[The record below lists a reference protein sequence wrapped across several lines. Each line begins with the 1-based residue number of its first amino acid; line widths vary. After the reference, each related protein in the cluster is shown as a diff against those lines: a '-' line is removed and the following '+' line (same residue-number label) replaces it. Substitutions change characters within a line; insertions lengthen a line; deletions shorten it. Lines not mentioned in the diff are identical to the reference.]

1 MTIISFPGGT
11 APTPPSWFQMLV
23 VDGHGRPYA
32 NLANAATAVEN
43 DPALRDAFAR
53 DLMARVTMLTANIP
67 GDEGI
72 GCLPRP
78 VRDSD
83 VARVQRFLQELG
95 LPRIGRESIS
105 DAIDLR
111 AEARSFHPLREW
123 LSDLKWD
130 GRARLNSW
138 LPVYLGAE
146 PSRYSAAVGAMFLI
160 AMVARIYRPG
170 CKADYLLVLEGPQGI
185 GKSAACRLL
194 GGHHFSDALPDIRG
208 GKDVCQHIKDKWLI
222 EIAELSAISKAEVET
237 LKSFVSRE
245 TEIYRPSYG
254 RREVHEPRQCVFV
267 GTTNRVTYLRDETG
281 GRRFWPIR
289 VGAINLDALARD
301 REQLFA
307 EAVEAF
313 RAGERWW
320 PGQEFEATII
330 APEQE
335 ARFEDDAWL
344 DPIARWLDDK
354 QHATIVECAVHAL
367 HFEQAKIGTADT
379 RRIIRVFETLGW
391 RNKRTKT
398 GRFWVKVG
406 AL

>member
-43 DPALRDAFAR
+43 DPALRDVFAR
-53 DLMARVTMLTANIP
+53 DLMSRVTMLTASIP
-67 GDEGI
+67 GAPNADDF
-72 GCLPRP
+72 PRP

-83 VARVQRFLQELG
+83 IARVQRYLQELG
-95 LPRIGRESIS
+95 LPRIGREAIG

-111 AEARSFHPLREW
+111 AESRASHPLRDW
-123 LSDLKWD
+123 LGSLEWD
-130 GRARLNSW
+130 GQRRLDGW
-138 LPVYLGAE
+138 LNVYLGAE
-146 PSRYSAAVGAMFLI
+146 TTPYVAAVGRMFLV
-160 AMVARIYRPG
+160 AMVARVFRPG
-170 CKADYLLVLEGPQGI
+170 CKLDYLIVFEGLQGT
-185 GKSAACRLL
+185 GKSAACRAL
-194 GGHHFSDALPDIRG
+194 GGQYFSDALPDIRS
-208 GKDVCQHIKDKWLI
+208 GKDVSQHMRDKWLI
-222 EIAELSAISKAEVET
+222 ELSELSAISRAEAEALKA
-237 LKSFVSRE
+237 FVSRE
-245 TEIYRPSYG
+245 VEVYRPSYG
-254 RREVHEPRQCVFV
+254 RREVHEPRHCVFV
-267 GTTNRVTYLRDETG
+267 GTTNRETYLKDETG

-289 VGAINLDALARD
+289 TGAINLDGLARD

-307 EAVEAF
+307 EAVQAY
-313 RAGERWW
+313 RAGARWW
-320 PGQEFEATII
+320 PDREFEGAVI

-335 ARFEDDAWL
+335 ARFEDDAWR

-354 QHATIVECAVHAL
+354 QQATIAECAVHAL

-379 RRIIRVFETLGW
+379 RRITRVFETLGW